1 MGEVTVSCCCT
12 AAFLQGLV
20 WWGFAFSI
28 SIIFFLQCRFPSHF
42 PPSLVCFHSKTG
54 RSSPFFLQ
62 VSFQWISFN
71 RLKTFECNCKNFAGP
86 WSMLCK
92 SVANACLDRRSFFV
106 SVSTLR
112 RPDPKALRCDA
123 KTEACLSHSL
133 IHLKRKFN
141 KTHGFWHCLGVWL
154 GLPVCQKKGR
164 ISTQQF
170 NFSRGKNCFCFWQ
183 ITARSN
189 AEDCVCCSNLPL
201 VCQKFV
207 FQISVS
213 AHLCL

>member
-1 MGEVTVSCCCT
+1 
-12 AAFLQGLV
+12 
-20 WWGFAFSI
+20 
-28 SIIFFLQCRFPSHF
+28 
-42 PPSLVCFHSKTG
+42 
-54 RSSPFFLQ
+54 
-62 VSFQWISFN
+62 
-71 RLKTFECNCKNFAGP
+71 
-86 WSMLCK
+86 MLCK
-92 SVANACLDRRSFFV
+92 SVANTCL
-106 SVSTLR
+106 STLR

-123 KTEACLSHSL
+123 TETCLSHSL

-141 KTHGFWHCLGVWL
+141 KIHGFWHCLGVWL

-189 AEDCVCCSNLPL
+189 AGDCVCCSYLTS